1 MSLKQ
6 HELYDSLYSRE
17 DPYKALSYYPEI
29 TRLRRG
35 WEWVKK
41 GRYRAALDI
50 GSGEG
55 HWTAKLCEVSDF
67 VVASDISLAAARRA
81 ARSFPDR
88 MHVVVVDLGN
98 LCFSPH
104 SFDLVCCM
112 TSLGCLPSIDRKLA
126 VAQIRDLL
134 VDGGHLLL
142 ADAVIPGKFS
152 RGEITS
158 LLDGGFKVERTR
170 AGNSRI
176 PLLGRIA
183 SAFPRAAG
191 PLYDSLSDLA
201 DLAPERLAIH
211 TLVWA
216 TKI

>member
-1 MSLKQ
+1 MKQ
-6 HELYDSLYSRE
+6 HELYDSLYARE

-29 TRLRRG
+29 TRLKRG
-35 WEWVKK
+35 WEWVKT
-41 GRYRAALDI
+41 GRYRAVLDI

-55 HWTAKLCEVSDF
+55 HWTAKLREVSDF

-81 ARSFPDR
+81 ALSFPNR
-88 MHVVVVDLGN
+88 MHVVVVNLED
-98 LCFSPH
+98 LCFGPR

-112 TSLGCLPSIDRKLA
+112 TSLGCLRPSDRKLA

-142 ADAVIPGKFS
+142 ADAVIPGKLA
-152 RGEITS
+152 RGEFTS
-158 LLDGGFKVERTR
+158 LLDAGFKVDRTR

-191 PLYDSLSDLA
+191 PLYESLSNLA